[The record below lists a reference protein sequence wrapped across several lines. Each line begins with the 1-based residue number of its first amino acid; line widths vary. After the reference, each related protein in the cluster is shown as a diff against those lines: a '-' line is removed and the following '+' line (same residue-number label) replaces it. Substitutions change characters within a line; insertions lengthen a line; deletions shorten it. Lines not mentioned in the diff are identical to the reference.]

1 MLTFGPRRRAPACD
15 RRNQFN
21 DDPANRPVDR
31 VDPLRSP
38 RPISNVLPN
47 QDDTGCRRS
56 RLPRPDQRPVDSPLT
71 KSLTQPVATICC
83 RRRTRS
89 TTTSGRSLSANR
101 LDQRAVNH
109 PSTLES
115 HRAGHR
121 WSMRSWDSVRPGF
134 RRRRGVPRSHGP
146 SGMRFAALKVNNWL
160 TPRHRTPDSVLPQP
174 WGSSRGQAGPGRTV
188 GIRVGDDGRPA
199 CDCRNQISDGP
210 VSRPVDQAGPA
221 RSSHPI
227 AGVLPKQGDIGCP
240 RGSLRRLG
248 RRPVDHSSTLQS
260 QRPGHRRSMRSW
272 DCVRPGFRRR
282 RGFPWSHGP
291 SGTKVAVPKV
301 NNWLTPRRRLPD
313 QVLPQPWGS
322 SRGQAGGRYAQGPL
336 LAVGVRE
343 VGRNLGRRAGNDGRP
358 ARRLRAELGAVS

>member
-1 MLTFGPRRRAPACD
+1 MKVTLVDVRTIARAARLNTGATRCSRSDPDDARPACG

-47 QDDTGCRRS
+47 QDETGCRRS

-115 HRAGHR
+115 HRAGHG

-160 TPRHRTPDSVLPQP
+160 TPQHRTPDS
-174 WGSSRGQAGPGRTV
+174 
-188 GIRVGDDGRPA
+188 
-199 CDCRNQISDGP
+199 
-210 VSRPVDQAGPA
+210 
-221 RSSHPI
+221 
-227 AGVLPKQGDIGCP
+227 
-240 RGSLRRLG
+240 
-248 RRPVDHSSTLQS
+248 
-260 QRPGHRRSMRSW
+260 
-272 DCVRPGFRRR
+272 
-282 RGFPWSHGP
+282 
-291 SGTKVAVPKV
+291 
-301 NNWLTPRRRLPD
+301 
-313 QVLPQPWGS
+313 VLPQPWGS

-336 LAVGVRE
+336 LAVGLRE